1 MASPPGLRGRADDG
15 RPGGARLYHRAVASE
30 LIWLNRP
37 AVAPSVSELGAKAHN
52 LVRLC
57 DALIASTTERRLEAR
72 AEADVKAGRLISH
85 EAVRRW
91 LSSWGSAKRLPR
103 PRVGD

>member
-1 MASPPGLRGRADDG
+1 MLRRMKSEKSLFDSPEA
-15 RPGGARLYHRAVASE
+15 E
-30 LIWLNRP
+30 
-37 AVAPSVSELGAKAHN
+37 AK
-52 LVRLC
+52 
-57 DALIASTTERRLEAR
+57 SEAR
-72 AEADVKAGRLISH
+72 AEADVRAGRVISH

>member
-1 MASPPGLRGRADDG
+1 VTSANGF
-15 RPGGARLYHRAVASE
+15 
-30 LIWLNRP
+30 
-37 AVAPSVSELGAKAHN
+37 APSARNAMLRPMKSEKSLFDSPEAEAK
-52 LVRLC
+52 
-57 DALIASTTERRLEAR
+57 SEAR
-72 AEADVKAGRLISH
+72 AEADVKAGRVISH